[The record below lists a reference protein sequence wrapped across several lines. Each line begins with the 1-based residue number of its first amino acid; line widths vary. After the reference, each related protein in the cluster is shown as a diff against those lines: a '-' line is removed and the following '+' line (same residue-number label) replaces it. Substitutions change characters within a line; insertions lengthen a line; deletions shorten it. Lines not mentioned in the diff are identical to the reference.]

1 MKVVPVLCSS
11 LPRYCLLSVAIFAGA
26 VGALNAADKNEALPV
41 PEINTGAG
49 DYQLAP
55 RDFVQFQICEE
66 PDTLTLQRV
75 STTGEISVPMLGNVK
90 VGGHTLQGAEEMLA
104 KAYVQG
110 GFFVKAQV
118 ILSVQTYA
126 PRNVSVLGQVNHPEQ
141 IDMPVERDVINLVQA
156 ITLAGGFTRVAK
168 TDGIRVI
175 RSVDG
180 KEQQFTVNVTDYLD
194 SKNSN
199 QFMLRPD
206 DIVYVPERVF

>member
-1 MKVVPVLCSS
+1 MKVHTSSS
-11 LPRYCLLSVAIFAGA
+11 LARFCLLSAGMLVCAIG
-26 VGALNAADKNEALPV
+26 GLQAADQTAALPA
-41 PEINTGAG
+41 PSINTGAG
-49 DYQLAP
+49 DYQLAS

-66 PDTLTLQRV
+66 PDTLTLQRI

-90 VGGHTLQGAEEMLA
+90 VGGLTLQGAEEMLA

-110 GFFVKAQV
+110 GFFIKAQV
-118 ILSVQTYA
+118 ILTVQTYA
-126 PRNVSVLGQVNHPEQ
+126 PRNVSVLGQVNKPEQ

-168 TDGIRVI
+168 TDGVRVI

-180 KEQQFTVNVTDYLD
+180 KEQQFTINVSDYLD